1 MAEYKTLVNSVFTD
15 RVANINELL
24 STLFLDIYDSIKDS
38 VDVHDVYLIDEIQ
51 KSFADELDL
60 SKTAKRFY
68 HNHFGIKFLP
78 KKDSKFSLSSIHGF
92 VESPTIA
99 RQGDSKK
106 KILAIVEKK
115 YKCRQFDQYANIA
128 SQIVKWRNVWAH
140 DGGFQNTSQA
150 LVLQSNLALLLK
162 IYPDELQEKMPNFQ
176 TYQHFINET
185 FLRSILDL
193 QEINEEN
200 IDEEIAKHIQQADV
214 EDLSSNLEQFSDN
227 IDEKL
232 ISFEQDSKEVM
243 KKVEQSIAGVAKV
256 ENRIDEL
263 GVSTNSILSALDSLK
278 DMIHSAKILAPEPT
292 MLETL
297 MPENDMQLDAEK
309 EIPTVFQKVMIPEDA
324 ENEGIEETPINRL
337 TKAEMKDNL
346 IELRQSIKTNMKA
359 KYADF
364 QNWHNILMRPIT
376 EDLINNHYT
385 TKEEFK
391 SSSIFSYY
399 YNSEQMTGKILDQP
413 GAAKQKEDAKKF
425 MDEQLEEFWPKIHIL
440 LTSKAY

>member
-15 RVANINELL
+15 RAVHVNDLL
-24 STLFLDIYDSIKDS
+24 STLFLDIYDSIKES
-38 VDVHDVYLIDEIQ
+38 VDVHDIYLINEL
-51 KSFADELDL
+51 KGFPDELDL

-78 KKDSKFSLSSIHGF
+78 RDESKFSLSSIHGF
-92 VESPTIA
+92 VESSKVA
-99 RQGDSKK
+99 RKGDQKK
-106 KILAIVEKK
+106 KILAVVEKK
-115 YKCRQFDQYANIA
+115 YKCKQFDQFANIA

-162 IYPDELQEKMPNFQ
+162 IYPDELQEKITSFDI
-176 TYQHFINET
+176 YQHFINET

-214 EDLSSNLEQFSDN
+214 EDLSINLEQFSDN

-232 ISFEQDSKEVM
+232 VSFEQDSQKVM
-243 KKVEQSIAGVAKV
+243 KKVEQSIAGVEKV

-263 GVSTNSILSALDSLK
+263 NVQTNFILSELVALK
-278 DMIHSAKILAPEPT
+278 DIIESSNMSKAEIQSLQKAP
-292 MLETL
+292 LESPKEVL
-297 MPENDMQLDAEK
+297 EEIDNIWNSPDSQIENDG
-309 EIPTVFQKVMIPEDA
+309 IPNNK
-324 ENEGIEETPINRL
+324 L

-346 IELRQSIKTNMKA
+346 IELRQTIKTNMKA

-376 EDLINNHYT
+376 EDLINNNYMT
-385 TKEEFK
+385 QEDFK
-391 SSSIFSYY
+391 RSPIFSYY
-399 YNSEQMTGKILDQP
+399 YNSEQMTGKILEQP
-413 GAAKQKEDAKKF
+413 GAAKQRDDAKMF
-425 MDEQLEEFWPKIHIL
+425 MDEQVKEFWPQIKQL
-440 LTSKAY
+440 LASKAY

>member
-15 RVANINELL
+15 RAVHVNDLL

-38 VDVHDVYLIDEIQ
+38 VDVHDVYLIDEL
-51 KSFADELDL
+51 KGFADELDL

-78 KKDSKFSLSSIHGF
+78 RNESKFSISSIHGF
-92 VESPTIA
+92 VESPKMA
-99 RQGDSKK
+99 RKGDQKK
-106 KILAIVEKK
+106 KILAVVEKK

-162 IYPDELQEKMPNFQ
+162 IYPDELQEKISSFQ
-176 TYQHFINET
+176 TYQQFINET

-232 ISFEQDSKEVM
+232 ISFEKESKEVM
-243 KKVEQSIAGVAKV
+243 KKVEQSIAGVEKV

-263 GVSTNSILSALDSLK
+263 NVSNNSILSALDSLK
-278 DMIHSAKILAPEPT
+278 DIIESSPMPNAEIQSLHRAPPEPPKEI
-292 MLETL
+292 LEEIDNIWNS
-297 MPENDMQLDAEK
+297 PDSQIENDGTSTNK
-309 EIPTVFQKVMIPEDA
+309 
-324 ENEGIEETPINRL
+324 L

-376 EDLINNHYT
+376 EDLINNNYT
-385 TKEEFK
+385 TQEEFK

-399 YNSEQMTGKILDQP
+399 YNSEQMTGKILEQP
-413 GAAKQKEDAKKF
+413 GAAKQQEDAKKF
-425 MDEQLEEFWPKIHIL
+425 MDEQLKEFWPKISQL
-440 LTSKAY
+440 LASKAY

>member
-1 MAEYKTLVNSVFTD
+1 
-15 RVANINELL
+15 
-24 STLFLDIYDSIKDS
+24 
-38 VDVHDVYLIDEIQ
+38 
-51 KSFADELDL
+51 
-60 SKTAKRFY
+60 
-68 HNHFGIKFLP
+68 
-78 KKDSKFSLSSIHGF
+78 
-92 VESPTIA
+92 
-99 RQGDSKK
+99 
-106 KILAIVEKK
+106 
-115 YKCRQFDQYANIA
+115 
-128 SQIVKWRNVWAH
+128 
-140 DGGFQNTSQA
+140 
-150 LVLQSNLALLLK
+150 
-162 IYPDELQEKMPNFQ
+162 
-176 TYQHFINET
+176 
-185 FLRSILDL
+185 
-193 QEINEEN
+193 
-200 IDEEIAKHIQQADV
+200 
-214 EDLSSNLEQFSDN
+214 
-227 IDEKL
+227 
-232 ISFEQDSKEVM
+232 
-243 KKVEQSIAGVAKV
+243 
-256 ENRIDEL
+256 
-263 GVSTNSILSALDSLK
+263 LDSLK

>member
-92 VESPTIA
+92 VESPTIS

>member
-15 RVANINELL
+15 RAVHVNDLL

-38 VDVHDVYLIDEIQ
+38 VDVHDVYLIDEL
-51 KSFADELDL
+51 KGFADELDL

-78 KKDSKFSLSSIHGF
+78 RNESKFSISSIHGF
-92 VESPTIA
+92 VESPKMT
-99 RQGDSKK
+99 RKGDQKK
-106 KILAIVEKK
+106 KILAVVEKK

-162 IYPDELQEKMPNFQ
+162 IYPDELQEKISSFQ
-176 TYQHFINET
+176 TYQQFINET

-232 ISFEQDSKEVM
+232 ISFEQESKEVM
-243 KKVEQSIAGVAKV
+243 KKVEQSIAGVEKV

-263 GVSTNSILSALDSLK
+263 NVSTNSILSALDSLK
-278 DMIHSAKILAPEPT
+278 DMIHSANIPVLESSI
-292 MLETL
+292 LETSIL
-297 MPENDMQLDAEK
+297 HDDTQLDAE
-309 EIPTVFQKVMIPEDA
+309 PLLYQKVVVPEKPDT
-324 ENEGIEETPINRL
+324 EDIEEAPINKL

-376 EDLINNHYT
+376 DDLINNDYT
-385 TKEEFK
+385 TQEEFK

-399 YNSEQMTGKILDQP
+399 YNSEQMTGKILEQP
-413 GAAKQKEDAKKF
+413 GAAKQQEDAKKF
-425 MDEQLEEFWPKIHIL
+425 MDEQLKEFWPKISQL
-440 LTSKAY
+440 LASKAY

>member
-15 RVANINELL
+15 RAVHVNDLL

-38 VDVHDVYLIDEIQ
+38 VDVHDVYLIDEL
-51 KSFADELDL
+51 KGFADELDL

-78 KKDSKFSLSSIHGF
+78 RNESKFSISTIHGF
-92 VESPTIA
+92 VESPKMA
-99 RQGDSKK
+99 RKGDQKK
-106 KILAIVEKK
+106 KILAVVEKK

-162 IYPDELQEKMPNFQ
+162 IYPDELQEKISSFQ
-176 TYQHFINET
+176 TYQQFINET

-232 ISFEQDSKEVM
+232 ISFEQESKEVM
-243 KKVEQSIAGVAKV
+243 KKVEQSIAGVEKV

-263 GVSTNSILSALDSLK
+263 NVSNNSILSALDSLK
-278 DMIHSAKILAPEPT
+278 DIIESSHMPNAEIQSLHRATPEPPKEI
-292 MLETL
+292 LEEIDNIWNSTDSQI
-297 MPENDMQLDAEK
+297 ENDGTSTNK
-309 EIPTVFQKVMIPEDA
+309 
-324 ENEGIEETPINRL
+324 L

-376 EDLINNHYT
+376 DDLINNNYT
-385 TKEEFK
+385 TQEEFK

-399 YNSEQMTGKILDQP
+399 YNSEQMTGKILEQP
-413 GAAKQKEDAKKF
+413 GAAKQQEDAKKF
-425 MDEQLEEFWPKIHIL
+425 MDEQLKEFWPKISQL
-440 LTSKAY
+440 LASKAY